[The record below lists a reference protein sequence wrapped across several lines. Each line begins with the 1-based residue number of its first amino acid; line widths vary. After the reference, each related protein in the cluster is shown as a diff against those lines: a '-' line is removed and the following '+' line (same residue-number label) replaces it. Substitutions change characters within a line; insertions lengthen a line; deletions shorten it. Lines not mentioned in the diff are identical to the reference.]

1 MQNPWLALP
10 ETGPLVLSLD
20 RKELEA
26 FNATSAQKYK
36 YDLSLFPEPFFGSSD
51 APVVVLNLNPGWS
64 AGDAAVHAMPDF
76 AAMSRRSLRHD
87 LAPYPFLH
95 LQPNYTTPGGAWW
108 QRRAQE
114 LIADVGFNQVARSL
128 ACIQLVAYH
137 SEEYSPATP
146 ALASQKYSFWL
157 VREAMARRAEIVVMR
172 AVRLWM
178 VAVPELSHY
187 DRLHVGANPRAAYLS
202 RGNLKA
208 SYEVVARR
216 MRCDA

>member
-10 ETGPLVLSLD
+10 EAVPLVLPCD
-20 RKELEA
+20 RAQIEA
-26 FNATSAQKYK
+26 FNATAAQKYK
-36 YDLSLFPEPFFGSSD
+36 YDLSLFPEPFFGPVD

-64 AGDAAVHAMPDF
+64 PGDAAVHARPDF
-76 AAMSRRSLRHD
+76 AGMSRKSLRHD

-95 LQPNYTTPGGAWW
+95 LQPNNNTPGAAWW

-114 LIADVGFNQVARSL
+114 LLADVGFDQVARSL
-128 ACIQLVAYH
+128 GCIQLIAYH
-137 SEEYSPATP
+137 SKEYSPATP
-146 ALASQKYSFWL
+146 TLASQGYSVWL

-172 AVRLWM
+172 AVRFWM
-178 VAVPELSHY
+178 AAVPELSKY

-208 SYEVVARR
+208 SYDIVAGRLR
-216 MRCDA
+216 SDV